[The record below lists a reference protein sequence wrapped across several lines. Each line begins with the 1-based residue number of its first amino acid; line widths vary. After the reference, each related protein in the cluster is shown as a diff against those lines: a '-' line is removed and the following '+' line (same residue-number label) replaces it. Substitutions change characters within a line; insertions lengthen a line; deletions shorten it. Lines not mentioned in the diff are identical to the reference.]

1 MSNLEEALERLG
13 FLSLDEITGDKL
25 KKSFK
30 QKVLQIHP
38 DKNESDYHQQ
48 FDELLSSYSLV
59 SKVLKRLSG
68 GRNQLQQNI
77 LVEDV
82 KENRDQQFMNELN
95 NLVSDIYDSL
105 NTTTDH
111 SEFNNRFNEEFEKY
125 REREKEKGVWLEND
139 KGYDDWFRV
148 KDEKEESDTIF
159 TQDDSREAFFSYFW
173 KDYEKKSGT
182 NKNFPPKMKEEDL
195 NKMFEYSVKCGKA
208 EPTALILHPDEMAF
222 STARVPG
229 TALIQSTIDN
239 FTSELEANPE
249 YTDLKS
255 AYTNDNTYFDK
266 LPSYKEQ
273 MRTFEELLKERE
285 IEYKTELDRDLEA
298 IANYEKRKMEEEKEH
313 KKNLL
318 NYFQSTASSKWALS
332 SNEEKKEDTFIKQ
345 ISPPTPS
352 EKN

>member
-30 QKVLQIHP
+30 QKIIQIHP
-38 DKNESDYHQQ
+38 DKNDSEFHQE
-48 FDELLSSYSLV
+48 FDELVSSYSLV

-68 GRNQLQQNI
+68 GRDNIQNVI

-82 KENRDQQFMNELN
+82 KDNRDKQFVNELN
-95 NLVSDIYDSL
+95 NLVSEIFDSL
-105 NTTTDH
+105 HMDNMLNDNNKNK
-111 SEFNNRFNEEFEKY
+111 EFNEKFNKEFEKY
-125 REREKEKGVWLEND
+125 REQEREKGIWLEND

-159 TQDDSREAFFSYFW
+159 TQDDSHEAFFSYFW
-173 KDYEKKSGT
+173 KDYVKKQDT

-239 FTSELEANPE
+239 FTSDLEANPE

-266 LPSYKEQ
+266 LPTYKEKI
-273 MRTFEELLKERE
+273 RTFEELLKERE

-298 IANYEKRKMEEEKEH
+298 IANYEKKKIEEEKEH
-313 KKNLL
+313 KQNLL
-318 NYFQSTASSKWALS
+318 QYFQNTASSKWALS
-332 SNEEKKEDTFIKQ
+332 TNEIIQEK
-345 ISPPTPS
+345 
-352 EKN
+352 